1 MYLSDMFSSMNNP
14 DIAREYNNVGKIF
27 EDYLQIVGAHVQWG
41 RNFMLLSL
49 KTTQLPSI
57 IY

>member
-1 MYLSDMFSSMNNP
+1 MYLSDMFSSLNNP
-14 DIAREYNNVGKIF
+14 DIARENVGKIF